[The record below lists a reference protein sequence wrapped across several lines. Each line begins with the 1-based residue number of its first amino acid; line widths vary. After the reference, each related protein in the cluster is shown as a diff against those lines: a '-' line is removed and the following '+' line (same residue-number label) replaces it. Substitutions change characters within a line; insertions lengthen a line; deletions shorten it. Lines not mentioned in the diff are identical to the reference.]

1 MVGLSARRSFSGIF
15 SLDFLFNFFHLYTL
29 SISESK
35 LNPLSTNPTKWS
47 NTLKQFVGNLARNC
61 LSVFGHFV
69 GLAIKGLSL
78 IFSSPCELLST
89 QTLLAD
95 INCNVFREKH
105 DSFFFCFY
113 FYFFIYLL
121 TLVIPT
127 KESISRIYRYFQ
139 YLHALFLKY
148 TNTNVY

>member
-1 MVGLSARRSFSGIF
+1 MVGHSARRSFSWTF

-35 LNPLSTNPTKWS
+35 LNSLSTNPTKWS

-69 GLAIKGLSL
+69 GLALKGLSL

-95 INCNVFREKH
+95 INCNVFKEKH
-105 DSFFFCFY
+105 DSFFF

-121 TLVIPT
+121 TLVIQT